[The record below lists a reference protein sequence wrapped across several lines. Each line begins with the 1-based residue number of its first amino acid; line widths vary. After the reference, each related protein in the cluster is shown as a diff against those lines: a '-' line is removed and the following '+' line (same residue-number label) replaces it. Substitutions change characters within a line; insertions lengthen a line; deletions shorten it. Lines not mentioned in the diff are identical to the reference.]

1 MSRVKYTWTWFQKGF
16 ERLFVMAV
24 LEVGVG
30 WIYVLWS
37 ACRRGGD
44 ISITP
49 RERDISPL
57 SSHHRQSN
65 VSSRACDTPPL
76 MTSVCFN
83 IQMFPK
89 KKWWRRSSWF
99 KVALSLIATWRRWK
113 KVAYWRN
120 WSEAKGD
127 FSIILSNIAKIYRA
141 ISQRLNLRDYLTSS
155 YPHLPLYGFSEE
167 QSAHEIVRLTAELT
181 TLGKRT
187 NNWRVIFWIRCCS
200 FHFVVGQSKTLL
212 KLQSTT
218 KVNYLQPL
226 FAFISHCMHNYSFT
240 SVYKC

>member
-1 MSRVKYTWTWFQKGF
+1 MSKKLRCFLKKFTQLTKILHDRRSRRSRQ
-16 ERLFVMAV
+16 
-24 LEVGVG
+24 
-30 WIYVLWS
+30 IPSLWS

-127 FSIILSNIAKIYRA
+127 FSNIEHFRKNIFGNFTKAQSQGLPDLIVSTSASLQFLWGAKY
-141 ISQRLNLRDYLTSS
+141 SRDCATHS
-155 YPHLPLYGFSEE
+155 
-167 QSAHEIVRLTAELT
+167 
-181 TLGKRT
+181 RT
-187 NNWRVIFWIRCCS
+187 DHAW
-200 FHFVVGQSKTLL
+200 
-212 KLQSTT
+212 
-218 KVNYLQPL
+218 
-226 FAFISHCMHNYSFT
+226 
-240 SVYKC
+240 